1 MMLPMPIPGQI
12 AEKPQSEAIQG
23 LEVAL
28 RCECG
33 ETVAADS
40 EKHLV
45 KRARRHFREAHPAL
59 GSVPA
64 EQIIAMAEK
73 RQGVE

>member
-1 MMLPMPIPGQI
+1 MMRSMPIPGQI

-40 EKHLV
+40 EDNLV

-59 GSVPA
+59 GPVPA
-64 EQIIAMAEK
+64 ERILAMAEK
-73 RQGVE
+73 RQGAE